1 MKPTPASVFIFTC
14 LLLTAV
20 LGSLGGAE
28 PVTYDATLKPF
39 GDSLTWENKIG
50 GAVAL
55 ALNMEFGTETITVS
69 VTGDMRLAQDSKTI
83 TVRSTGGSL
92 SSNGKVTTRGTL
104 HLDFAIPIAFWQ
116 EDGNIDIKRSL
127 EIPRLTTEKAW
138 NESQTFNGFLLSGAT
153 PAQLETDFLNIVN
166 VELSAVEIGSAIL
179 STTTPLGAIAKEL
192 LTEIVKHALDAGIL
206 ANANLAT
213 QRRLIGKALTVN
225 GATITSE
232 AQPIESPLGDAEQN
246 TAHIQSIYEAELLYG
261 LDVVLSTDIYARLT
275 PLGNEIWSYEKELAE
290 THVPVIEELTFE
302 LVFTKASVKTDT
314 QEETLA
320 GDVNGDGTVNIL
332 DLMLIS
338 ANFGQT
344 GKHPADANGD
354 EVVNVLDLVIV
365 ANAFGK
371 K

>member
-14 LLLTAV
+14 FLLTAA

-55 ALNMEFGTETITVS
+55 ALNMEFGTETITAS

-153 PAQLETDFLNIVN
+153 PARLETDFLNIVN
-166 VELSAVEIGSAIL
+166 VELSAVEIGAAIL

-232 AQPIESPLGDAEQN
+232 AQPIESPLGDAGQN